1 MLILC
6 FSIFQWLR
14 LCYQFGLCSSFVLV
28 FYHYYQ
34 LLICVWW
41 VCCKTTSSCCWF
53 RYMHWNQGRQN
64 GHPRIKSTGW
74 TSIKSECLSPASGRM
89 SPFALSHECNSSRNE
104 QLNDYG
110 NDWILSHLGHKW
122 LLQCFW
128 PWVIV
133 DKSFIP
139 SQSFMGWGSF
149 VILSLM
155 WNIIDDYFLQ
165 GHWCVIGGDEAGWV
179 NCRRG
184 MSRWRGKVSHTLM
197 WHVSLMGRA

>member
-1 MLILC
+1 VTSVELVWASPSLHEPVCNCSYLLVTLVVLCRCKFAIECAVSWCSFKFLLRFSMLILC

-34 LLICVWW
+34 LLICVW
-41 VCCKTTSSCCWF
+41 CKTTSSCCWF

-139 SQSFMGWGSF
+139 F
-149 VILSLM
+149 
-155 WNIIDDYFLQ
+155 
-165 GHWCVIGGDEAGWV
+165 
-179 NCRRG
+179 
-184 MSRWRGKVSHTLM
+184 
-197 WHVSLMGRA
+197 